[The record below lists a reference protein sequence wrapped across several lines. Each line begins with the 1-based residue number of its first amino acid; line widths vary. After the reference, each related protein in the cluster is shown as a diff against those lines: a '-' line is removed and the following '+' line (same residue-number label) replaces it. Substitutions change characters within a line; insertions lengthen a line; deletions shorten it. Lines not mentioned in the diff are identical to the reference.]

1 MVIDDLVGRMK
12 MMYSKDVPESLLARQ
27 DFLQVRVGHLGKLGA
42 SKSMG
47 FPTKINLFSKD

>member
-12 MMYSKDVPESLLARQ
+12 MMYSKDVPKNR
-27 DFLQVRVGHLGKLGA
+27 FLRDKMKQVRVGDLGKLGA

-47 FPTKINLFSKD
+47 FPTKIILFF